1 MNNVQLIG
9 RLTRDPE
16 TKTGSITITNFT
28 IAIDRPK
35 KQDGTQE
42 TDFPRIVCFGKTAE
56 LAERYLRK
64 GARVGISGKIQT
76 GSYVNQSGDK
86 VYTTDVVANSLDII
100 DWPER
105 TEQAVPAQRTTPES
119 DPFEG
124 EFNPYF

>member
-16 TKTGSITITNFT
+16 TKNGSITITNFT

-86 VYTTDVVANSLDII
+86 VYTTDVVANTLDII

-105 TEQAVPAQRTTPES
+105 TEQAVPAQRTTPEA